1 MMNTR
6 AKELGLANTHF
17 VTPSGL
23 DDYTN
28 DHYSSAHDMAVL
40 AARAMENPVF
50 RDVCSTRSICLKY
63 GDGKDCWLSNSNR
76 LLDSCEGVIGV
87 KTGFTDKAGRCLV
100 SACERDGV
108 TLICVTLNDPNDW
121 YDHNRL
127 YDYGFS
133 LIANQTLEGVSVKVP
148 CVGGIDEFLPAGSE
162 DITLPLF
169 EDDLKNVER
178 RITMQRFIYLPAES
192 GQAVGK
198 VTYYLDGKVIAQRDI
213 VLE

>member
-1 MMNTR
+1 M
-6 AKELGLANTHF
+6 
-17 VTPSGL
+17 
-23 DDYTN
+23 
-28 DHYSSAHDMAVL
+28 
-40 AARAMENPVF
+40 
-50 RDVCSTRSICLKY
+50 
-63 GDGKDCWLSNSNR
+63 
-76 LLDSCEGVIGV
+76 
-87 KTGFTDKAGRCLV
+87 
-100 SACERDGV
+100 
-108 TLICVTLNDPNDW
+108 
-121 YDHNRL
+121 
-127 YDYGFS
+127 
-133 LIANQTLEGVSVKVP
+133 P